1 MGEVDHFQCSG
12 HATPPLTTGDLAIQ
26 QRYFD
31 VFRYVQI
38 VDQVEIL
45 KDKADASAA
54 AQGELCLRA
63 LGDIRPHEPVQTGAW
78 AGDQTE
84 DIEERRLAAAGR
96 THDREELASLNLQRQ
111 IVERRGFHV

>member
-12 HATPPLTTGDLAIQ
+12 HATPPLTTGYLAIQ

-45 KDKADASAA
+45 KDEADAAVANLGQLVRVEPGHLFAGQAVTPGGGVVQAA
-54 AQGELCLRA
+54 LPWR
-63 LGDIRPHEPVQTGAW
+63 V
-78 AGDQTE
+78 
-84 DIEERRLAAAGR
+84 
-96 THDREELASLNLQRQ
+96 
-111 IVERRGFHV
+111 